1 MWGIKQKLLVD
12 NIDFW
17 LLFSTILKVLYKEGR
32 DFERERIR
40 GATEDII
47 GRQGDI
53 YLYTYEEGLNLTS
66 NAKKQMDRCPCIQKQ
81 VVNPRPSLKQPR
93 KKVRPRHCMML

>member
-1 MWGIKQKLLVD
+1 MD
-12 NIDFW
+12 NIHFW

-32 DFERERIR
+32 DFEGERIR

-53 YLYTYEEGLNLTS
+53 YLYTYGEGLNLTS
-66 NAKKQMDRCPCIQKQ
+66 QKMQRSRRTGAWCIQKQ
-81 VVNPRPSLKQPR
+81 VVNPCPSLKQPR